1 MNKNFIEQSAKNQ
14 FCSSTDPQESHV
26 FANLLYDQGFKHV
39 FGRES
44 NKEIL
49 INFLNLII
57 PDRKIVDLE
66 YLNNEQTPAIKEAKN
81 SRYDLTC
88 KTDDGSRIIVEL
100 QKRSQWDFIER
111 TLYYVALPIIEQLEI
126 GEHRYNFYPIYS
138 VNILNFELSGVSKNE
153 DVLSIYRLKELYR
166 NTELTD
172 KITMIYIE
180 LPKFRKNLS
189 ELDSDNLL
197 ENFYFCFRNIYKF
210 KECPEELT
218 NEIIKRLFTAAKVAA
233 MDKNEKIKYLNEMTS
248 ERDLRNQIEYAIDK
262 AIEQGLEQGIQ
273 QGLEQGIQQGIKQGI
288 QQGLEQGMQQ
298 GIQRGIEQGKIDTAR
313 LLKANGISLEMII
326 TCTGLT
332 LEQIEQL

>member
-66 YLNNEQTPAIKEAKN
+66 YLNNEQTPALKEAKN

-262 AIEQGLEQGIQ
+262 AIEQGLEQG
-273 QGLEQGIQQGIKQGI
+273 
-288 QQGLEQGMQQ
+288 LEQGMQQ

-313 LLKANGISLEMII
+313 LMKANGISTEMII